1 MFALLLIPR
10 PLNAYGVEFACSRA
24 GRLDT
29 VLEVPLPDASSRD
42 AVLTSTLARMRA
54 APSMDIA
61 ELIDRTMGLSCA
73 HLQQLCFEA
82 ARLAL
87 KPVLSV
93 RSSTQDGAAPSLPY
107 ITLEYLLQA
116 AAVISRDG
124 VSSRSTVR
132 SSGVASFAS
141 FETQA
146 ADMKSAKKLQR
157 QLQQVSTTDPSASAA
172 FSPAT
177 ELHKTAAPSLA
188 SVGDTPFG
196 AGMLGAG
203 GFSIGL

>member
-1 MFALLLIPR
+1 
-10 PLNAYGVEFACSRA
+10 
-24 GRLDT
+24 
-29 VLEVPLPDASSRD
+29 
-42 AVLTSTLARMRA
+42 MRA
-54 APSMDIA
+54 APSMDIV

-93 RSSTQDGAAPSLPY
+93 GSSTQDSTPPSLPY

-124 VSSRSTVR
+124 VSSATTVR

-157 QLQQVSTTDPSASAA
+157 QLQQASTADPSASDA
-172 FSPAT
+172 FVPAS
-177 ELHKTAAPSLA
+177 EMHKTAVPSFA
-188 SVGDTPFG
+188 SAADTPFG
-196 AGMLGAG
+196 AGLLGAG